1 MTVAK
6 ARSVGVAVVGSGRIG
21 TLRASLSAAHPGVT
35 FIAVSDK
42 QKHKA
47 DILAQKIG
55 ADFVT
60 TDNLAAINH
69 PSVDAIFISTP
80 EHDHRDAV
88 VQALESGKP
97 VFVEKPLSF
106 SLEDGDAIVE
116 AAKRTGTEI
125 RVGYSR
131 RHERR
136 WMLAKEQ
143 ILQGRLGEILGIQ
156 QRVYNARAQLLE
168 ILKRAPT
175 ASAVNDVLTYYV
187 DMACWY
193 LEGHKPV
200 EVVAREQRRVF
211 KSLGHDTG
219 DVTWAL
225 VTFDNGA
232 VVNLGVSYVLPMKYP
247 SVGQSARFE
256 VIGTDGVILLDADNK
271 DSLLYT
277 EKGAPHAYVPDHN
290 ISLMF
295 MQTTSA
301 ADFAVGDF
309 WGAVASETRSWLD
322 HLMTGRPVP
331 HTTLEE
337 ARTTLAVTLAIE
349 ESARTGKTIKL

>member
-1 MTVAK
+1 MI
-6 ARSVGVAVVGSGRIG
+6 GSGRIG
-21 TLRASLSAAHPGVT
+21 TLRASLSAAHPGVN
-35 FIAVSDK
+35 FLAVSDRE
-42 QKHKA
+42 QHKA
-47 DILAQKIG
+47 DILAQRVG
-55 ADFVT
+55 ANLAT
-60 TDNLAAINH
+60 TDNLAAIQH
-69 PSVDAIFISTP
+69 PSVNAVFVSTP
-80 EHDHRDAV
+80 EHDHREAV
-88 VQALESGKP
+88 VQALEAGKP

-106 SLEDGDAIVE
+106 SLADADAIVE
-116 AAKRTGTEI
+116 TAKRTGTEI

-156 QRVYNARAQLLE
+156 QRVYNARAQFME

-175 ASAVNDVLTYYV
+175 ATAVNDVLTYYV

-193 LEGHKPV
+193 LEGHRPV
-200 EVVAREQRRVF
+200 EVVAREQKRVF
-211 KSLGHDTG
+211 KSMGYDVG
-219 DVTWAL
+219 DVTWAI
-225 VTFDNGA
+225 VTFDTGA
-232 VVNLGVSYVLPMKYP
+232 VVNLGISYVLPAKYP
-247 SVGQSARFE
+247 TVGQSARFE
-256 VIGTDGVILLDADNK
+256 IIGTEGVILLDADNK

-277 EKGAPHAYVPDHN
+277 ERGAPHTYVPDHN
-290 ISLMF
+290 VSLMF

-301 ADFAVGDF
+301 ADYAVGDY

-337 ARTTLAVTLAIE
+337 ARRTLAVTLAIE
-349 ESARTGKTIKL
+349 EAARTGKTIKIEA

>member
-1 MTVAK
+1 MTKSA
-6 ARSVGVAVVGSGRIG
+6 GIAVIGSGRIG
-21 TLRASLSAAHPGVT
+21 TLRASLSRAHPGVS
-35 FIAVSDK
+35 FLAVADR
-42 QKHKA
+42 QRHKA
-47 DILAQKIG
+47 DILAQKVG

-60 TDNLAAINH
+60 TDNLAAITH
-69 PSVDAIFISTP
+69 PKTTAVFVSTP
-80 EHDHRDAV
+80 EHDHREAII
-88 VQALESGKP
+88 QALEAGKP
-97 VFVEKPLSF
+97 VLVEKPLTF
-106 SLEDGDAIVE
+106 SVEDADAIV
-116 AAKRTGTEI
+116 AAARRTGTEI

-156 QRVYNARAQLLE
+156 QRVYNGRAQLLE

-175 ASAVNDVLTYYV
+175 ANAVNDVLTYYV

-200 EVVAREQRRVF
+200 EVVAREQKRVF
-211 KSLGHDTG
+211 KAMGHDIG
-219 DVTWAL
+219 DVTWAI

-232 VVNLGVSYVLPMKYP
+232 VVNLGVSYVFPPKYP

-277 EKGAPHAYVPDHN
+277 DKGAPHAYVPDHD
-290 ISLMF
+290 ISMMF

-301 ADFAVGDF
+301 ADYAVGDY

-331 HTTLEE
+331 HTTLDE

-349 ESARTGKTIKL
+349 EAARTGKVVKLET

>member
-1 MTVAK
+1 MTPI
-6 ARSVGVAVVGSGRIG
+6 GIAVIGSGRIG
-21 TLRASLSAAHPGVT
+21 TLRASLSAAHPGVN
-35 FIAVSDK
+35 FLAVSDRA
-42 QKHKA
+42 QHKA
-47 DILAQKIG
+47 DILAQRVG
-55 ADFVT
+55 ANLAT

-69 PSVDAIFISTP
+69 PSVSAVFVSTP
-80 EHDHRDAV
+80 EHDHREAV
-88 VQALESGKP
+88 VQALEAGKP

-106 SLEDGDAIVE
+106 SLADGDAIVE

-156 QRVYNARAQLLE
+156 QRVYNARAQFLE

-175 ASAVNDVLTYYV
+175 ATAVNDVLTYYV

-193 LEGHKPV
+193 LEGHRPV
-200 EVVAREQRRVF
+200 EVVAREQKRVF
-211 KSLGHDTG
+211 KSMGYDVG

-225 VTFDNGA
+225 LTFDNGA
-232 VVNLGVSYVLPMKYP
+232 VVNLGISYVLPAKYP
-247 SVGQSARFE
+247 AVGQSARFE
-256 VIGTDGVILLDADNK
+256 IIGTEGVILLDADNK

-277 EKGAPHAYVPDHN
+277 ERGAPHTYVPDHT

-301 ADFAVGDF
+301 ADFAVGDY

-322 HLMTGRPVP
+322 HLMTGRAVP

-337 ARTTLAVTLAIE
+337 ARRTLAVTLAIE
-349 ESARTGKTIKL
+349 EAARTGKTIKLEG